1 VVVPHKLDFSD
12 FMLPEEATAVHAGRF
27 VLVLRAAVCHR
38 GGESVHSGHY
48 VAVASL
54 HEAAAAASGKPLAP
68 PQSHSSSSS
77 SDKLSNAAAA
87 VPLLSVAEDST
98 VELPEQAP
106 EVEGGW
112 LLLDDL
118 NPQADSYVQTLTS
131 PAELSQLFGKEL
143 ALHAYMLFY
152 EVIDAREAGGMK
164 GGRVSGRVL
173 AGLRESSDLAL
184 AQQLHESESSGS
196 SKGRGEGHHHQC
208 PVS

>member
-1 VVVPHKLDFSD
+1 
-12 FMLPEEATAVHAGRF
+12 
-27 VLVLRAAVCHR
+27 VLRAAVCHR
-38 GGESVHSGHY
+38 GGSSVHSGHY

-68 PQSHSSSSS
+68 PTSHSSSSS
-77 SDKLSNAAAA
+77 SGKLSTAATVALPA
-87 VPLLSVAEDST
+87 VAEDAAA
-98 VELPEQAP
+98 ELPEQAP

-118 NPQADSYVQTLTS
+118 NAQGDSYVQTLTS

-152 EVIDAREAGGMK
+152 EVIDAREAGGMN

-184 AQQLHESESSGS
+184 AQQLHESESSGGS
-196 SKGRGEGHHHQC
+196 SGLFRGSRGGAGEGHHHQC